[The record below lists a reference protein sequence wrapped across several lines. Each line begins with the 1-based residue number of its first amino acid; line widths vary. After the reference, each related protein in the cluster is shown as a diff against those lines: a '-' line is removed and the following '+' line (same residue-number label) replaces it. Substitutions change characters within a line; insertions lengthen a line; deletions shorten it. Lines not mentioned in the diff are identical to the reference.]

1 MLRIRG
7 RTADVT
13 SSAAAR
19 VAAHAARP
27 TARRRARLTG
37 AALAAGLAIGGVATG
52 ATGAAESPQSA
63 DAQFPRDE
71 TVITSGTQW
80 GPPSS
85 WNPLQGGGQAMG
97 VRGLL
102 YETLFTFD
110 PWTLEL
116 VPWLAE
122 SGTWTTDTTYELTL
136 RAGLTWQDGEPL
148 TASDVAFTVELGHE
162 EAVKFTN
169 VWNYLESVEAVDD
182 TTVLFTFSDPRAGEW
197 DNFLTSNQIVPEHLW
212 ADVPPE
218 ELGTYANSENPI
230 GSGAYRFHSTTETR
244 MVWERNDDWWGIEAL
259 GLEMK
264 PRYIIDLVNP
274 SNEVALGLLARGE
287 LDMSNN
293 FLPGIHQLVNGDFN
307 ITTFYPEEPYML
319 SANTAMLIP
328 NTTTPP
334 LDDPAFRRA
343 LAMSIDT
350 ELIASNVYGGIVRAA
365 NPTGLLPSWD
375 RFVDAE
381 VVEANGFAFDP
392 EAAAAALEAA
402 GYADS
407 DGDGF
412 VETPDGDDISLSLI
426 TPAGWTDWNQAA
438 EVIADSAAQAG
449 IEVVSETPSSQEVD
463 ERRNSG
469 DFELVMNNWND
480 LQNTPWTYYDY
491 LFRQPV
497 QETQQNA
504 NFSRYV
510 NDEAWE
516 LVQEL
521 GRTAVTDPAIQ
532 EPLSRLQE
540 ISLTEMPAIPMWYN
554 GLWSQVSNEHWT
566 NWPTGDGAP
575 FPTTWSNFWEK
586 SAIGWLAQIEPVS

>member
-7 RTADVT
+7 RTAAVT
-13 SSAAAR
+13 SSAPR
-19 VAAHAARP
+19 RP
-27 TARRRARLTG
+27 ARRRSLLVASVLV
-37 AALAAGLAIGGVATG
+37 AATTISGVTTASS
-52 ATGAAESPQSA
+52 ASPQSA
-63 DAQFPRDE
+63 DGQFPRNE
-71 TVITSGTQW
+71 SLITSGTQW

-102 YETLFTFD
+102 YETLFLFN

-116 VPWLAE
+116 EPWLAE
-122 SGTWTTDTTYELTL
+122 SGSWTAEDTYELKL

-148 TASDVAFTVELGHE
+148 TAADVAFTLELGHE

-169 VWNYLESVEAVDD
+169 VWTYLESVEAVDD
-182 TTVLFTFSDPRAGEW
+182 TTVVFTFSDPRAGEW
-197 DNFLTSNQIVPEHLW
+197 DNFLTSNQIVPQHLW
-212 ADVPPE
+212 ADIPLD
-218 ELGTYANSENPI
+218 ELGTYANSDNPI
-230 GSGAYRFHSTTETR
+230 GSGAYRYHSTTETR

-274 SNEVALGLLARGE
+274 SNEVALGLISRGDV
-287 LDMSNN
+287 DMSNN
-293 FLPGIHQLVNGDFN
+293 FLPGIQQLVNGDFG

-328 NTTTPP
+328 NTNTPP
-334 LDDPAFRRA
+334 LDDAAFRRA
-343 LAMSIDT
+343 LAGSIDT
-350 ELIASNVYGGIVRAA
+350 ELIASNVYGGIVRPA

-375 RFVDAE
+375 RFVDAD
-381 VVEANGFAFDP
+381 VVAANGFSFDP
-392 EAAAAALEAA
+392 EAAAAELEAA
-402 GYADS
+402 GYVDT

-412 VETPDGDDISLSLI
+412 VETPEGEAISLSLI

-438 EVIADSAAQAG
+438 QVIADSAAQAG
-449 IEVVSETPSSQEVD
+449 IRVESETPSSQEVD

-469 DFELVMNNWND
+469 DFDLVMNNWND

-491 LFRQPV
+491 LFRLPV
-497 QETQQNA
+497 QDTQSNA
-504 NFSRYV
+504 NFARYT

-516 LVQEL
+516 LTQLL

-540 ISLTEMPAIPMWYN
+540 IALTEMPAIPMWYN

-586 SAIGWLAQIEPVS
+586 GAIYWLTQVEPVS